1 MKANDKTLSGVVD
14 KLAIVKQQIADLKN
28 EELELRGLL
37 IDSGLAAVDGTLH
50 RASVTESD
58 GKVFIDW
65 KTIAEKFSPSRQL
78 IKANTSVGEAYCTVR
93 VTARKTS

>member
-1 MKANDKTLSGVVD
+1 MKANDKTLGGIVD

-28 EELELRGLL
+28 EELELREIL

-58 GKVFIDW
+58 GKTFVDW
-65 KTIAEKFSPSRQL
+65 RTIAMKFSPSRQL
-78 IKANTSVGEAYCTVR
+78 IKANTSVGEAYYTVR

>member
-28 EELELRGLL
+28 EELELRELL

-65 KTIAEKFSPSRQL
+65 RTIAEKFSPSRQL
-78 IKANTSVGEAYCTVR
+78 IKANTSVGDPYYTVS